1 LTTKSIMNF
10 KRAIKD
16 WVKYITP
23 QIIIIICL
31 ISLNQC
37 KSDSLDEIAPQRPP
51 YIYEIPESVD
61 GGWETAHLDNVAMKM
76 QPIQALFENHLARR
90 FKKQHS
96 VLIVKDGKL
105 VVEEYFKGYDLYSQ
119 YTQFNLNR
127 KHYMASVSK
136 SIISALIGISIDHS
150 LINDTDEKLSVFF
163 PDHYDQFI
171 GGKEQ
176 ISIEDALTMQTGIRW
191 DHPDQAHIMM
201 SQSSYVDY
209 VLDQPMDSIPGKK
222 FQYSDGVTVLLGAV
236 VAHVSGIP
244 ADEYAEDFL
253 FEPIGIMDSHWI
265 STSSSGELGAGWGLF
280 LKPRDMARFGQ
291 LYLNKGIHEGKQII
305 SSEWVEQST
314 QNKVEEIGYAYHWW
328 CYDFNIDG
336 QLIKTFAAS
345 GNGGQM
351 IFVVNELNM
360 VVVFTAGHW
369 NTTGSN
375 PWYQMRNY
383 ILPSAL

>member
-1 LTTKSIMNF
+1 MNF

-163 PDHYDQFI
+163 PDHNDQFI

-176 ISIEDALTMQTGIRW
+176 TSIEDALTMQTGIRW

-209 VLDQPMDSIPGKK
+209 VLDQPMDSIPGEK

-236 VAHVSGIP
+236 VAHVSGIT
-244 ADEYAEDFL
+244 L
-253 FEPIGIMDSHWI
+253 LHHLSIGI
-265 STSSSGELGAGWGLF
+265 F
-280 LKPRDMARFGQ
+280 LKPVIWHVLVNFISIKAFMKGNKSFLQNGWSNLLKIRWRRLDMLIIGGVMI
-291 LYLNKGIHEGKQII
+291 LMLMDNLLKHLLLVETEG
-305 SSEWVEQST
+305 
-314 QNKVEEIGYAYHWW
+314 
-328 CYDFNIDG
+328 
-336 QLIKTFAAS
+336 
-345 GNGGQM
+345 
-351 IFVVNELNM
+351 
-360 VVVFTAGHW
+360 
-369 NTTGSN
+369 
-375 PWYQMRNY
+375 R
-383 ILPSAL
+383 